1 VHPFLITRN
10 YCHSR
15 STHFLSIAETIF
27 SILTMIHKMRNAHF
41 MTCQPFLY
49 ASSLEYY
56 LFYRT
61 PSQSPVPHGTVPSFP
76 IPTAPSLRSGPFH
89 LLATPSSHSVW
100 AHSRFLGFLC
110 IGFALGH
117 SLTRTTL
124 RVPSV
129 VSPGNTFP
137 VTLPTAPLHPFHG
150 NPTEHM
156 QNPDIARSSRD
167 RGSCEDSPRES
178 STVPAEREATL

>member
-1 VHPFLITRN
+1 
-10 YCHSR
+10 
-15 STHFLSIAETIF
+15 
-27 SILTMIHKMRNAHF
+27 MIHKMRNAHF
-41 MTCQPFLY
+41 MTCQPIAY
-49 ASSLEYY
+49 ASSIEYY
-56 LFYRT
+56 LF
-61 PSQSPVPHGTVPSFP
+61 TVPFSVASSSWHCSIFFP